1 MRYELSPPDYWDAL
15 YMTPPEVP
23 TDIMEVYIATVIAE
37 PFGGSRPLRGPE
49 YDELTALADR
59 IALSTPA
66 FPEML

>member
-1 MRYELSPPDYWDAL
+1 MRYKLSPPGYLDAL
-15 YMTPPEVP
+15 DMTPPEVP
-23 TDIMEVYIATVIAE
+23 TDIMEVCIETVIAE

>member
-1 MRYELSPPDYWDAL
+1 MSYQLGPPDYFDAL
-15 YMTPPEVP
+15 DMTPPDVP
-23 TDIMEVYIATVIAE
+23 TDIIQVYIKTVIAE

-49 YDELTALADR
+49 YDELTALADK